1 MHKEEIIQIHR
12 VLYLIA
18 EYLKTKSLVKTL
30 NEYEAFMIRPFHI
43 NRSKDEH
50 LTAIFVLS
58 REILE
63 NIIEN
68 DGISNKREILI
79 TINAINNLISKKF
92 RPTFVESD
100 RRAKKES
107 LSVIQNRNS

>member
-18 EYLKTKSLVKTL
+18 EYLKSKNLIKSL
-30 NEYEAFMIRPFHI
+30 NEYEASMIRPFHI
-43 NRSKDEH
+43 NRSKDDH

-68 DGISNKREILI
+68 DGISNQREILI
-79 TINAINNLISKKF
+79 TINAINNIISKKF
-92 RPTFVESD
+92 RPTFFDNE
-100 RRAKKES
+100 RKGKRES
-107 LSVIQNRNS
+107 LQIIQNRNV